1 MRPEKGE
8 NQEAKMS
15 KEERFDFMDEEEE
28 CGGLPDLDR
37 YLEGRKRH
45 LVNYSEGA
53 KMYRIPYYSFV
64 RLAREAKAHYCLRK
78 TAIVDVGL
86 IEQFLAEHPD
96 VAERINTVR
105 EV

>member
-1 MRPEKGE
+1 MK
-8 NQEAKMS
+8 
-15 KEERFDFMDEEEE
+15 KEEFDLLNEKEETW
-28 CGGLPDLDR
+28 GLPDLDK

-64 RLAREAKAHYCLRK
+64 RLAREAEAHYCMRK
-78 TAIVDVGL
+78 TAIVDVDL
-86 IEQFLAEHPD
+86 IEKYLEEHPD

>member
-1 MRPEKGE
+1 MK
-8 NQEAKMS
+8 
-15 KEERFDFMDEEEE
+15 KEEFDLLNEEEE
-28 CGGLPDLDR
+28 TGGLPDLEK
-37 YLEGRKRH
+37 YLEGRRRH

-64 RLAREAKAHYCLRK
+64 RLAREAEAHYCMRK
-78 TAIVDVGL
+78 TAIVDVDL
-86 IEQFLAEHPD
+86 IEKYLEEHPD